1 MHSKI
6 LSMDMTRIEGSDQLR
21 ECTRGSDVDIVQLKA
36 GRQRGFVA
44 HIAIDSLE
52 MSVGRFALDARAR
65 GLINP
70 NRVTLGMMLT
80 SPGRVS
86 YWWEDV
92 RPGDVVI
99 TPPGAEIDAIYR
111 SGAWYVAIGM
121 VPSDLTSVLGGEDRL
136 PDPRYWNMRGVRHVD
151 SLLGEEVR
159 RRLARLVL
167 NLKGNIVTTSPQ
179 AVDFLRRSIIEAF
192 VISAL
197 NALPQDRAPPPC
209 TGARLVSEVER
220 YVDAADGRPVHISE
234 LCSALK
240 VPRRTLHRAFVD
252 TLNMGPVGYLRH
264 RRLSAVQTALK
275 RTDRAT
281 TPIAD
286 IAFEYG
292 FPDPGRFAA
301 YYRSLF
307 GESPSQT
314 RRSVAAEYKHKRTL
328 PPS

>member
-1 MHSKI
+1 
-6 LSMDMTRIEGSDQLR
+6 
-21 ECTRGSDVDIVQLKA
+21 
-36 GRQRGFVA
+36 
-44 HIAIDSLE
+44 
-52 MSVGRFALDARAR
+52 
-65 GLINP
+65 
-70 NRVTLGMMLT
+70 MMLA

-111 SGAWYVAIGM
+111 SGAWYVTIAM
-121 VPSDLTSVLGGEDRL
+121 VPSDLMSVLGGEDRL
-136 PDPRYWNMRGVRHVD
+136 LDPACWNTRGVQHVD
-151 SLLGEEVR
+151 ALLGEEVR
-159 RRLARLVL
+159 RRLASIVL
-167 NLKGNIVTTSPQ
+167 NLNGNIVTTSPQ

-192 VISAL
+192 VVSSL
-197 NALPQDRAPPPC
+197 NALPQDRAPSLS
-209 TGARLVSEVER
+209 TGARLVSEVES
-220 YVDAADGRPVHISE
+220 YVDAVDGRPVHISE
-234 LCSALK
+234 LCSALR

-252 TLNMGPVGYLRH
+252 TLNMGPVGYLRR
-264 RRLSAVQTALK
+264 RRLSAIQTALK
-275 RTDRAT
+275 RINRAT

-292 FPDPGRFAA
+292 FHDPGRFAA

-314 RRSVAAEYKHKRTL
+314 RRSVAADYRLKRTL

>member
-1 MHSKI
+1 
-6 LSMDMTRIEGSDQLR
+6 MDMTRIESSHQLR
-21 ECTRGSDVDIVQLKA
+21 ECTRGSDVDVVQLRA
-36 GRQRGFVA
+36 GRQRGFIA
-44 HIAIDSLE
+44 HIAIDSLA

-70 NRVTLGMMLT
+70 NRVTLGMMLA

-99 TPPGAEIDAIYR
+99 TPPGAEIDAIYS
-111 SGAWYVAIGM
+111 SGAWYVTISM
-121 VPSDLTSVLGGEDRL
+121 LPSDLTSVLGGEDRL
-136 PDPRYWNMRGVRHVD
+136 PDPACWKTRGVRHVD

-159 RRLARLVL
+159 RRLASIIL
-167 NLKGNIVTTSPQ
+167 NLKGNVATPSAQ
-179 AVDFLRRSIIEAF
+179 AVDFLRRSMIEAF
-192 VISAL
+192 VSSSL
-197 NALPQDRAPPPC
+197 NALPQHRTPSLS
-209 TGARLVSEVER
+209 TGARLVSEVES

-234 LCSALK
+234 LCSALR

-252 TLNMGPVGYLRH
+252 TLNMGPVGYLRR
-264 RRLSAVQTALK
+264 RRLSVVQTIL
-275 RTDRAT
+275 RRNDRAT
-281 TPIAD
+281 TTIAD

-314 RRSVAAEYKHKRTL
+314 RRSVATEYKNKRTL